1 MDHSKFLD
9 TKYIRNKG
17 NIITKVYSKTS
28 KLHAHWSSIVPK
40 GYKQNAVIGDLHRS
54 KKIPSNFA
62 MQIKVIKRKFRNN
75 DYPRKFLNSVINSF
89 LIPQNNDLFLIPTD
103 LFEESEPFTF
113 VEIPYFE
120 EHKNASKHF

>member
-1 MDHSKFLD
+1 MNKYHSNINLTNEMDHSKFLD
-9 TKYIRNKG
+9 TKHIRNKG

-62 MQIKVIKRKFRNN
+62 M
-75 DYPRKFLNSVINSF
+75 
-89 LIPQNNDLFLIPTD
+89 
-103 LFEESEPFTF
+103 
-113 VEIPYFE
+113 
-120 EHKNASKHF
+120 